1 MRWEEIAGT
10 NECLNEKLVCNVTD
24 SSEEGMRDGKKEWKH
39 RHPAGRVKV
48 SLLPDFLCLISLGDA
63 SDCSV
68 WLPFS
73 CSSLHPVNL
82 DPVRAV
88 AV

>member
-1 MRWEEIAGT
+1 MER
-10 NECLNEKLVCNVTD
+10 
-24 SSEEGMRDGKKEWKH
+24 EWKH

-63 SDCSV
+63 SDCPV

-73 CSSLHPVNL
+73 YSSLHPVNT
-82 DPVRAV
+82 DPLRAV